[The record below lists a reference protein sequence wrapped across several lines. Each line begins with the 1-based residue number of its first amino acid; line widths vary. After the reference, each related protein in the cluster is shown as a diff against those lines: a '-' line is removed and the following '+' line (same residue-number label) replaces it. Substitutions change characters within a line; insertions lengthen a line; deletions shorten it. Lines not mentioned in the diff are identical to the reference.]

1 LQGGRGSIVGT
12 VVGALIVAVLTNGLR
27 VTAVPQEW
35 QSVVVGCVIL
45 VAVYIDMLRRKGAWR
60 QAT

>member
-1 LQGGRGSIVGT
+1 
-12 VVGALIVAVLTNGLR
+12 VLTNGLR

-45 VAVYIDMLRRKGAWR
+45 VAVYVDMLRRKRA
-60 QAT
+60 